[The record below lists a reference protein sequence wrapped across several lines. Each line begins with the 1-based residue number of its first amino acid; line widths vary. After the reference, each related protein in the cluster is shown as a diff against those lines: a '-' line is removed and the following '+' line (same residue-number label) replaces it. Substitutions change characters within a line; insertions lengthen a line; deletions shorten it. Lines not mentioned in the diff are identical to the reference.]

1 MIINDNFLI
10 ISLFDYKD
18 SNFTSRND
26 LFTLKLTVMQEV
38 RPTAQGSENSSQ
50 ETGYL
55 MAYDKREQKAKGVT
69 GIAANGELETLEA
82 NEENKGQ
89 FVRVDR
95 FGNFFTNFGKN
106 FLYQYNHPTRFS
118 LYRMPEEMPA
128 AEAAKKITDAQLPQ
142 NEAIRRELSKENRIY
157 NNHQF
162 NEREINWEQAARY
175 GITPDLLRQTGDM
188 ERMLQGRQ
196 SGRAFDISMNTELG
210 RQNGDA
216 KLSLFRDEDGAVKF
230 DLHFIR
236 QAPKVGQE
244 YRGYKIEE
252 DVMESLNRTG
262 NAGRTVDLVV
272 DYRTKEVKP
281 CYLSKDPV
289 TNEMFFLPVDQARC
303 PRKIKDYVLSEKEYA
318 DYVAGKEVP
327 IEFKSANGK
336 VCNTSIQMSA
346 AERGTEFLWE
356 RSTKKPEQKQ
366 DIKQQPEKP
375 SKRTRSSV
383 TPKM

>member
-1 MIINDNFLI
+1 MTINDNLLI
-10 ISLFDYKD
+10 ISLFDCKD

-162 NEREINWEQAARY
+162 NEREINWEQATRY

-244 YRGYKIEE
+244 YRGYKIEK